1 MSGMKLGAFVTGA
14 VITVFVPLLIVL
26 CGTEEELLAAE
37 GFEAMSPVFTFI
49 VVGAILSAKE
59 DHRSKAQR
67 GLIRY
72 EDGGDDD
79 NHHGD
84 HAEDR
89 DRDEPRQ
96 PGQNLSWKEILP
108 KITDLE
114 SRLNEVSK
122 ETSTNAP
129 KS

>member
-1 MSGMKLGAFVTGA
+1 MTLKLGSFVTGA
-14 VITVFVPLLIVL
+14 VISVFVPLLIVL

-72 EDGGDDD
+72 EDGGDED
-79 NHHGD
+79 HHGD

-89 DRDEPRQ
+89 DRDELHTS
-96 PGQNLSWKEILP
+96 GQKLTWKEILS

-114 SRLNEVSK
+114 ARLNKIQPQEAALNDSQR
-122 ETSTNAP
+122 S
-129 KS
+129 